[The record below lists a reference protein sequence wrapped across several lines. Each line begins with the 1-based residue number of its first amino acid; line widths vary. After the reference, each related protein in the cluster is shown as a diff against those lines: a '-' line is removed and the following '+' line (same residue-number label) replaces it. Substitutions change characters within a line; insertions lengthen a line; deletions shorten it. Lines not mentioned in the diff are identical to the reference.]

1 MTDKIPPSD
10 EFIARLVSDKEKGL
24 TGKQIQEFHGI
35 TKNQYDYIM
44 YRMVPRLKKSPNF
57 VSKVNPSPSKA
68 PQSEDDFFTFI
79 TGASRSVW
87 GITDKKPEPKKSLI
101 KALVSKIF
109 FWYK

>member
-1 MTDKIPPSD
+1 MTNKIPSD

-24 TGKQIQEFHGI
+24 TGKQIQEYHGL

-57 VSKVNPSPSKA
+57 VSKVNPSPSKT
-68 PQSEDDFFTFI
+68 PLSENEFFTFI

-87 GITDKKPEPKKSLI
+87 DIADKKPESKKSLI
-101 KALVSKIF
+101 KVLVSKIF